1 MSFKQYAAEGNS
13 DLGDF
18 SFNNRLNDPALYRPS
33 EDLVTAVNVALKLG
47 QPLLLTGEP
56 GTGKTQLAYHVAHF
70 FNLED
75 PLVFNAQTSSQVQD
89 LFYTYDALR
98 HFQFN
103 QNNPTQLS
111 RKEIEESFI
120 EYQALG
126 KAIKSKSRK
135 VVLIDEIDKAPR
147 DLPND
152 VLAAIE
158 NMEFRVAELGGEPIK
173 AENAHRP
180 IVIITSNSE
189 KNLPDA
195 FLRRV
200 VYYHIPFPSPEE
212 LTRIVSLKVD
222 GYGEEDLNI
231 LIDYFWGIRKDK
243 SLRLKKDPATAEL
256 IFWVMLLKGMDFDP
270 EGLKDVSS
278 LSDTDKAVLRNSF
291 SVLAKTQEDLR
302 ALKERVK

>member
-1 MSFKQYAAEGNS
+1 MAFKQYAAEGNGE
-13 DLGDF
+13 LGKF
-18 SFNNRLNDPALYRPS
+18 SFNERLNNPALYRPS

-70 FNLED
+70 FKLGD

-98 HFQFN
+98 HFQYN
-103 QNNPTQLS
+103 QNHATQLS
-111 RKEIEESFI
+111 REEVEASFI

-158 NMEFRVAELGGEPIK
+158 NMEFRVPELGGAPFK
-173 AENAHRP
+173 AQTTDRP

-200 VYYHIPFPSPEE
+200 VYYHIPFPEPEE
-212 LTRIVSLKVD
+212 LARIVSLKVD
-222 GYGEEDLNI
+222 GYEPEALNT
-231 LIDYFWGIRKDK
+231 LIDYFWNIRKDK

-256 IFWVMLLKGMDFDP
+256 IFWAMLLKGM
-270 EGLKDVSS
+270 EL
-278 LSDTDKAVLRNSF
+278 
-291 SVLAKTQEDLR
+291 
-302 ALKERVK
+302 